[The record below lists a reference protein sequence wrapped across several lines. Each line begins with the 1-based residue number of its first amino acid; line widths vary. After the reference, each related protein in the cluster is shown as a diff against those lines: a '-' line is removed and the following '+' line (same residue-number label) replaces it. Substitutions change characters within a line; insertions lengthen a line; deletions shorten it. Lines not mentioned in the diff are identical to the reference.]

1 MVPSCWSERLL
12 FRKTRSK
19 FFHLGIFFLCIHFYI
34 FYVYV
39 LIFCCS
45 IIIALEEIHHCLY
58 ANCANTSPWS
68 TISPNGQ
75 IHKWDISST
84 SKYIVPDNQKYGF
97 KINLCSYT
105 SFESFKKI
113 LPFQETLKN
122 LTRIVVKCSAMKL
135 LIFSGWLV
143 GKLNLEV

>member
-1 MVPSCWSERLL
+1 MFMYS
-12 FRKTRSK
+12 
-19 FFHLGIFFLCIHFYI
+19 FFG
-34 FYVYV
+34 
-39 LIFCCS
+39 CS

-113 LPFQETLKN
+113 L
-122 LTRIVVKCSAMKL
+122 A
-135 LIFSGWLV
+135 FSG
-143 GKLNLEV
+143 NP